1 MSQKQ
6 CLLFAGQSVQEAG
19 MGKGLLKISQ
29 AKEIIARLKPFLGQ
43 DLEHLLTDMPD
54 SELALTYN
62 AQRAIHA
69 HHLANYFAYKA
80 AHPDWALSGAL
91 GHSMGIVAALVAAGS
106 LSVEDSGKFISVR
119 AKAFSDVCKTFSVP
133 MGLASVS
140 SDDFKDVV
148 DEVTHFAAISVAL
161 YNTKSRG
168 VLGGTLAELENFAQK
183 ARAEDWPVRVKVL
196 RVEGPYHTKAF
207 LPCRAELDRVL
218 AAIEIKAPQVPVF
231 MGTSGQAEKDPAQ
244 IRRLL
249 SAQADSC
256 ELYLQAVQA
265 AYAAGQRHFIE
276 IAHKPQPV
284 TWISEQLLSDDGTPF
299 EGVTTSAVRTED
311 ISAS

>member
-6 CLLFAGQSVQEAG
+6 CLLFAGQSVQESG
-19 MGKGLLKISQ
+19 MGKELLKIPQ
-29 AKEIIARLKPFLGQ
+29 ARDIITRLKPFLGQ
-43 DLEHLLTDMPD
+43 DLEYLLTEMPD

-62 AQRAIHA
+62 AQRAIFS
-69 HHLANYFAYKA
+69 HHLAHYFAYKA
-80 AHPDWALSGAL
+80 AHPDWVLSGAL

-106 LSVEDSGKFISVR
+106 LSIEDAGKFIAVR
-119 AKAFSDVCKTFSVP
+119 AKAFSDVCKTFKVP
-133 MGLASVS
+133 MGLAAAS

-148 DEVTHFAAISVAL
+148 DEVAHFAPISVAL

-183 ARAEDWPVRVKVL
+183 AREEDWPLRIKVL

-207 LPCRAELDRVL
+207 TPCRAELDRVL
-218 AAIEIKAPQVPVF
+218 ANIEIKPPQFPVF
-231 MGTSGQAEKDPAQ
+231 MGTSGQAETDPDR
-244 IRRLL
+244 IRHLL

-265 AYAAGQRHFIE
+265 AYAEGERHFIE
-276 IAHKPQPV
+276 IAHKPQPI
-284 TWISEQLLSDDGTPF
+284 TWIPEQLISDDGALF
-299 EGVTTSAVRTED
+299 EGVTMTAVKTED
-311 ISAS
+311 IFA